1 MKQKCNE
8 TLNIR
13 ISKDIFDGM
22 KELANKYNMPYSQL
36 IRNILKNYIEENKDL
51 LK

>member
-13 ISKDIFDGM
+13 ISKEILDGI
-22 KELANKYNMPYSQL
+22 KEIAAKKNITYSQL
-36 IRNILKNYIEENKDL
+36 IRNILKNYIDEYEGE
-51 LK
+51 